1 MFEEYRVPD
10 KYCGRQR
17 GKFMWINGQKI
28 ELPDNDPGGEHECC
42 SFLEIQIGL
51 DLEILTNG

>member
-17 GKFMWINGQKI
+17 GKIMWINGQKI
-28 ELPDNDPGGEHECC
+28 ELPDDDPGGEHE
-42 SFLEIQIGL
+42 
-51 DLEILTNG
+51 